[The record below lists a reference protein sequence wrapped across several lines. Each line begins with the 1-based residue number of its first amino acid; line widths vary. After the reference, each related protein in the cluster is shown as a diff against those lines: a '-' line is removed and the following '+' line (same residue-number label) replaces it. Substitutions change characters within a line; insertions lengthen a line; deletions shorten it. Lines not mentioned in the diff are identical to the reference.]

1 MKFSASKALSDSF
14 TIFTGRFAAMAP
26 IALIFA
32 LVPLVIFMAFFS
44 NGFAGLQQSQAGPAA
59 ALQGILATLGSFSLV
74 FIGYMLVRTLGVCAL
89 CIAAAA
95 RQPLSLSLSETISE
109 GLRAMLPMIGV
120 YLLLIAGYVVVV
132 IVFAVTIGLSFVG
145 IFGGAAGSA
154 RAPGIGTAIG
164 AILAVTAVMT
174 AMFYI
179 FTKLSMI
186 IPVIVVDQERS
197 PVKANSRS
205 WSLTRGASFKIFLL
219 LLLIGFGAAI
229 ISGAFNVL
237 SGGAA
242 AFTANSTGT
251 VTGDVNW
258 LQVAIS
264 ALLSSIFGMYFI
276 ALIVAIHDQ
285 LAGPSVAA
293 ISNTFE

>member
-74 FIGYMLVRTLGVCAL
+74 FIGYMLVRTLGICAL

-95 RQPLSLSLSETISE
+95 RQPLSLGETISE

-120 YLLLIAGYVVVV
+120 YLLLIVGYVVVIV
-132 IVFAVTIGLSFVG
+132 VFAVTIGLSFVG
-145 IFGGAAGSA
+145 IFGAAAASA
-154 RAPGIGTAIG
+154 QAPGIGTVIG

-197 PVKANSRS
+197 PVKAISRS

-219 LLLIGFGAAI
+219 LLLVGLGAAI
-229 ISGAFNVL
+229 ISGTFNVL

-242 AFTANSTGT
+242 AFTASSTGT

-264 ALLSSIFGMYFI
+264 ALLSSMFGMYFI